1 MDAPFVHHHWL
12 LFGKWVLYSLISSQ
26 EAKTSA
32 AVQQPFLQGDKCGD
46 NISPKESSD

>member
-1 MDAPFVHHHWL
+1 MGAPFVHHRWL
-12 LFGKWVLYSLISSQ
+12 LFGKWVLYSPLSSQ

-46 NISPKESSD
+46 TLSLKESSH